1 MQQGDGIES
10 EIEAKE
16 EPSKYIY
23 ADINR
28 LG

>member
-1 MQQGDGIES
+1 MQQRDGIES

-16 EPSKYIY
+16 ESSKYIY
-23 ADINR
+23 ADING